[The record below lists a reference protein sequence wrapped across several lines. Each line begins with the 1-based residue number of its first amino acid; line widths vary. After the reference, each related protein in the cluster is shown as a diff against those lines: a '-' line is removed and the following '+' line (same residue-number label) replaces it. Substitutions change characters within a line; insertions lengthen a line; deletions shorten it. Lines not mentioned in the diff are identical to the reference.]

1 MKPRHILLAL
11 LVAAIWGINFT
22 VISVGLGSFP
32 PLLLAALRF
41 AIAAVPALFIPRPNI
56 RWSLYIWIGATLFLG
71 QFALLFTGMAAG
83 ITAGLASVVLQSQAF
98 LTILVASAFLREKP
112 TFKQI
117 SGTLAAFAGLVVIA
131 DTAGGADFTMTGLGL
146 CLAAALCWAVGN
158 VLLRRA
164 GTATDMFA
172 LVAWLSLIPPVPL
185 LILSLIVDGPATL
198 GHAVRTMSWAGV
210 GAVLYI
216 AVLSTTL
223 CFAIWGQLL
232 KKYPASAVAPFS
244 LLVPIFGAAS
254 AALFL
259 GEKFEPMRIAGMSM
273 VLAGLVVVVIP
284 AKRLW
289 RLQRT

>member
-1 MKPRHILLAL
+1 MKPQHILLAL

-41 AIAAVPALFIPRPNI
+41 AIAATPALLLPRPNI
-56 RWSLYIWIGATLFLG
+56 RWPLFIWIGATLFLG
-71 QFALLFTGMAAG
+71 QFALLFTGMAVG

-98 LTILVASAFLREKP
+98 LTILIASTFLRERP
-112 TFKQI
+112 TFRQI
-117 SGTLAAFAGLVVIA
+117 TGTLVAFAGLVVIA
-131 DTAGGADFTMTGLGL
+131 DTAGGTDFTMTGLGL

-164 GTATDMFA
+164 GTAVDMFA
-172 LVAWLSLIPPVPL
+172 LMAWLSLIPPIPL
-185 LILSLIVDGPATL
+185 LGMSLIVDGPATL
-198 GHAVRTMSWAGV
+198 GHAMQAMSWGGV
-210 GAVLYI
+210 GTVLYI

-259 GEKFEPMRIAGMSM
+259 GEKFETTRIVGMIM
-273 VLAGLVVVVIP
+273 VTTGLVVIVIP
-284 AKRLW
+284 TKRFW
-289 RLQRT
+289 RPQRT

>member
-1 MKPRHILLAL
+1 MKPQHILLAL

-41 AIAAVPALFIPRPNI
+41 AIAATPALLLPRPNI
-56 RWSLYIWIGATLFLG
+56 RWPLFIWIGATLFLG
-71 QFALLFTGMAAG
+71 QFALLFTGMAVG

-98 LTILVASAFLREKP
+98 LTILIASTFLRERP
-112 TFKQI
+112 TFRQI
-117 SGTLAAFAGLVVIA
+117 TGTLVAFAGLVVIA
-131 DTAGGADFTMTGLGL
+131 DTAGGTDFTMTGLGL

-164 GTATDMFA
+164 GTAVDMFA
-172 LVAWLSLIPPVPL
+172 LMAWLSLIPPIPL
-185 LILSLIVDGPATL
+185 LGMSLIVDGPATL
-198 GHAVRTMSWAGV
+198 GHAMQAMSWGGV
-210 GAVLYI
+210 GTVLYI

-254 AALFL
+254 GALFL
-259 GEKFEPMRIAGMSM
+259 GEKFETTRIVGMIM
-273 VLAGLVVVVIP
+273 VTTGLVVIVIP
-284 AKRLW
+284 TKRFW
-289 RLQRT
+289 RPQRT